1 MELGVY
7 SFGDVQKDPSTGR
20 LGSTAQSM
28 RNLLEAVRVADEV
41 GLDYFGVGEHHTR
54 QMPASSAATVLGAAA
69 AVTTRIHLGS
79 SVTVLSTDDPVRVY
93 QQFATLDALSNGR
106 AEITAGRGS
115 SIESFPLFGYAL
127 VDYDELFE
135 EKLALLLQLN
145 DLGED
150 EPTSWQGRFRPA
162 LTDAVVVPRPD
173 GGRLPIWRG
182 TGGSPASTV
191 RAGQQGVPVIYGI
204 IGGQAARFR
213 PLAELYRA
221 AASQAGHLAESA
233 IVGVANPG
241 FVGPS
246 SQGAKDLWWGQW
258 RTMWEFL
265 GQARGVGAPQRGS
278 YDRDAGPGGSLFVGA
293 PEEIAERVVDL
304 HGQLGHNRQILQM
317 DVGHLP
323 HREFLRSIELLG
335 TRVKPLVD
343 SELGA
348 SRAATP
354 GARQGWQASP

>member
-1 MELGVY
+1 MTIQLNNEQNEAATTLDRPVL
-7 SFGDVQKDPSTGR
+7 VTGATGL
-20 LGSTAQSM
+20 LGSWLVKRLDASGADIVCLVRDWVPQS
-28 RNLLEAVRVADEV
+28 EAVRSGA
-41 GLDYFGVGEHHTR
+41 LDHVK
-54 QMPASSAATVLGAAA
+54 V
-69 AVTTRIHLGS
+69 
-79 SVTVLSTDDPVRVY
+79 VRGDVCE
-93 QQFATLDALSNGR
+93 
-106 AEITAGRGS
+106 AEIVERT
-115 SIESFPLFGYAL
+115 
-127 VDYDELFE
+127 
-135 EKLALLLQLN
+135 
-145 DLGED
+145 
-150 EPTSWQGRFRPA
+150 
-162 LTDAVVVPRPD
+162 
-173 GGRLPIWRG
+173 
-182 TGGSPASTV
+182 
-191 RAGQQGVPVIYGI
+191 
-204 IGGQAARFR
+204 
-213 PLAELYRA
+213 LAEYEIDTVF
-221 AASQAGHLAESA
+221 HLAA
-233 IVGVANPG
+233 QTIVGVANPG